1 MNNLVYLQHKITVM
15 KHFLTLLGLL
25 IMVCS
30 CSKDE
35 AEQEYVVPARRTV
48 IVYMAGENSLS
59 YALQEDLVEMTKG
72 RKLVGKDED
81 LVVFVDQASSTEK
94 PYIARI
100 TNNGEIKKLYEYPT
114 DFYCSDADN
123 FNEVLSRCIQLCPAT
138 EDYGLVLWGHASGCM
153 IEKDSVDN
161 STYNARRAYGVDNGN
176 NIASNDGK
184 WINIPSIRETFSS
197 LGIKWKFI
205 LFDCCNMMN
214 IETIYELKDYADFMI
229 GSPAEIPGKG
239 APYNTII
246 PTLYL
251 RTDDFYKNIVDTY
264 SSSYQNRVVL
274 SAVNTSKIN
283 ELSSITK
290 QYLPQI
296 NEYVKSTS
304 LYDHIYYHAIKVN
317 GTRRA
322 ILHDMR
328 EVAYKALSPNDYNN
342 WINAFNNVVVYT
354 YYSPIWITN
363 GTVYFDF
370 EMSEEYWGGISMFF
384 PMSKYGSDENSPNL
398 TIKKMGWYYAVG
410 WSELGW

>member
-1 MNNLVYLQHKITVM
+1 M
-15 KHFLTLLGLL
+15 
-25 IMVCS
+25 
-30 CSKDE
+30 
-35 AEQEYVVPARRTV
+35 
-48 IVYMAGENSLS
+48 
-59 YALQEDLVEMTKG
+59 
-72 RKLVGKDED
+72 
-81 LVVFVDQASSTEK
+81 
-94 PYIARI
+94 
-100 TNNGEIKKLYEYPT
+100 
-114 DFYCSDADN
+114 
-123 FNEVLSRCIQLCPAT
+123 
-138 EDYGLVLWGHASGCM
+138 
-153 IEKDSVDN
+153 
-161 STYNARRAYGVDNGN
+161 
-176 NIASNDGK
+176 
-184 WINIPSIRETFSS
+184 
-197 LGIKWKFI
+197 
-205 LFDCCNMMN
+205 
-214 IETIYELKDYADFMI
+214 
-229 GSPAEIPGKG
+229 
-239 APYNTII
+239 
-246 PTLYL
+246 
-251 RTDDFYKNIVDTY
+251 
-264 SSSYQNRVVL
+264 VL